1 MKMIFFQPEYV
12 KNFKCDGVK
21 CGAQCCKGW
30 TIDIDLETL
39 ESYLEIESSAKELTS
54 KIVFNEKRNGCVTKL
69 DENSHCAFL
78 DKDNLCTIQK
88 NYGEKFLS
96 MICQT
101 FPRRI
106 IKIADLYERS
116 LNLTCPLVAEMAL
129 LPKSPMNF
137 ELVEENVPDDS
148 KVGAQIP
155 MHIDEKI
162 LPFISEIQMTAIF
175 ILQKRTL
182 TIDQRLAILGIYFD
196 SLEKIISSGD
206 LEKLSDLTEIFTSKN
221 LPALS
226 TKLIF
231 NPKDFT
237 QFFMNNV
244 LENLYD
250 EETVNK
256 FLLTNRANFIKKFS
270 SILENYL
277 VHEFF
282 LNTYPFRVE
291 GTIIHNYAIFI
302 ALYKIVEVALF
313 HSAQNVNDLIKKIV
327 KLSPVINHTPEYLQ
341 KISAELK
348 TFDSVEKIIT
358 TFLQI

>member
-30 TIDIDLETL
+30 IIDIDLETL
-39 ESYLEIESSAKELTS
+39 DSYFEIESRAKELTS
-54 KIVFNEKRNGCVTKL
+54 KIVYNEKRNVCVTKL
-69 DENSHCAFL
+69 YENSHCVFL

-88 NYGEKFLS
+88 KYGEKFLS

-101 FPRRI
+101 FPRHI

-137 ELVEENVPDDS
+137 ELVEENVSDDS

-206 LEKLSDLTEIFTSKN
+206 LEKLSDLTEIFTSKKFFIEK
-221 LPALS
+221 
-226 TKLIF
+226 KLAF
-231 NPKDFT
+231 KPKDFT

-282 LNTYPFRVE
+282 LDTYPFRVE

-302 ALYKIVEVALF
+302 VLYKIVEIALF
-313 HSAQNVNDLIKKIV
+313 HSAQNVNDMIKEIV
-327 KLSPVINHTPEYLQ
+327 KLSTGINHTPEYLQ